1 MVVSETPIHRPHGQ
15 IVPVDGQPPIFGP
28 CKNMDFELEVAF
40 FYGGPSN
47 KLGEPIPIQKC
58 QDHIFGLV
66 LMNDWSGKYYFY
78 FDNQCL
84 KYSFIGY
91 FHIFSMILQTRYFQT
106 HNNIC
111 NTGLCAFVFSHWIFL
126 NSKQKTLNCH

>member
-1 MVVSETPIHRPHGQ
+1 MYFVERKYIPVAYHGRASTVVVSETPIHRPHGQ

-40 FYGGPSN
+40 FYGGHSN

-66 LMNDWSGKYYFY
+66 LMNDWSGKYYYFY
-78 FDNQCL
+78 FDSQCL
-84 KYSFIGY
+84 NYLFIGY
-91 FHIFSMILQTRYFQT
+91 IFHILSLIYT
-106 HNNIC
+106 NK
-111 NTGLCAFVFSHWIFL
+111 IFL
-126 NSKQKTLNCH
+126 NSL